1 MKILVTEDEPKISK
15 FLKTGLEESG
25 HVVDCAYDGNTA
37 LELTGNFDYDLFIMD
52 VMLPDLDGIKVVQ
65 TLRGRGVT
73 TPVLFL
79 TALGTPHDK
88 VRGLDSGGDDYLTKP
103 FDFEELLARI
113 RALTRRGSTGEQ
125 RKTLEAADL
134 KIDLMSRHVTRAG
147 KQIDLTSK
155 EYLLL
160 EYLVR
165 NKNKPVSRVKLLEA
179 GWNYNFDPNSNIT
192 DVYINLLRKKI
203 DRDFEKKLIHT
214 QIGVGY
220 ILKE

>member
-1 MKILVTEDEPKISK
+1 MKILVTEDEQKIAK
-15 FLKTGLEESG
+15 FLKKGLEEAG
-25 HVVDCAYDGNTA
+25 HVVDCAFDGNTA
-37 LELTGNFDYDLFIMD
+37 LSLSSTFEYDIFIMD
-52 VMLPDLDGIKVVQ
+52 VMLPDIDGVKVVQ
-65 TLRGRGVT
+65 TIRSKGIT

-79 TALGTPHDK
+79 TALGTAKDK

-103 FDFEELLARI
+103 FDFDELLARV
-113 RALTRRGSTGEQ
+113 RALTRRGASGTE
-125 RKTLEAADL
+125 RKTLSAADL
-134 KIDLMSRHVTRAG
+134 TVDLLSREVKRG
-147 KQIDLTSK
+147 DKLIELTSK

-160 EYLVR
+160 EYLLR
-165 NKNKPVSRVKLLEA
+165 HKNRPVSRAKLLEA

-203 DRDFEKKLIHT
+203 DKDFPKKLIHT